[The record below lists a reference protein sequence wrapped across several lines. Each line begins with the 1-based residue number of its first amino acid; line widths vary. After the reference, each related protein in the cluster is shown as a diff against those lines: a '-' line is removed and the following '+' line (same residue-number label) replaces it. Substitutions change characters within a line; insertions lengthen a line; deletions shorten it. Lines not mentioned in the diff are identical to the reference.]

1 MGQCASKNIRTAGD
15 DKLMDFTRG
24 NVHLVTTEEDW
35 DRNISKA
42 VQHGRI
48 PLQGDRAVLLRSVGD
63 APVNHVP
70 NGGCG
75 RAHVMKKRRKGQK
88 KKEEGRRKILHS
100 FCLDAELVDLLRAT
114 FVNLSGLFFFQMG

>member
-48 PLQGDRAVLLRSVGD
+48 VIVNFTATWCSPCRVI
-63 APVNHVP
+63 APFYSDLSEMHPSIMFLMVDV
-70 NGGCG
+70 
-75 RAHVMKKRRKGQK
+75 
-88 KKEEGRRKILHS
+88 
-100 FCLDAELVDLLRAT
+100 DEL
-114 FVNLSGLFFFQMG
+114 M